1 MTNSAEFVEK
11 EIIMQAFHMSK
22 SWRKKKKARGNMTY
36 QRKYEILHMLSK
48 NIEEIKNQTC
58 GDKIYNM

>member
-22 SWRKKKKARGNMTY
+22 SQKKDYR
-36 QRKYEILHMLSK
+36 LHILSK
-48 NIEEIKNQTC
+48 DIEEINNQTPR
-58 GDKIYNM
+58 DKIYNM